1 MHARIRDSRRSVRST
16 TGSNKGDGTE
26 APPCK
31 YSEIHRGPSTSFQR
45 CKTRQP
51 TAENITITHGHLK
64 HQLQDPTAC
73 ILQPT
78 KVFQHKSITYNP
90 YSVYSQPGWPPN
102 SRKCKNANDHKPKT
116 ALKSLLPD
124 EDPPCHCKK
133 SSVSPHPSQIN
144 FRPPPGRHRPRG
156 IAMLLNLTASPRPK
170 KKQTKLD
177 RPNEKK

>member
-1 MHARIRDSRRSVRST
+1 MHARIRDSQRSVRYECWDVNNWKQQRRRNPGT
-16 TGSNKGDGTE
+16 TMQI
-26 APPCK
+26 
-31 YSEIHRGPSTSFQR
+31 SEIYRGPSTSFQR

-78 KVFQHKSITYNP
+78 KVFQHYSITYNP
-90 YSVYSQPGWPPN
+90 YFVYSQPGWPPN

-124 EDPPCHCKK
+124 EDSPLPLQKVQRLPPSFPDQFPYPPRTPPTERHCNAPEPNR
-133 SSVSPHPSQIN
+133 VT
-144 FRPPPGRHRPRG
+144 PP
-156 IAMLLNLTASPRPK
+156 
-170 KKQTKLD
+170 
-177 RPNEKK
+177 EKETDKT